1 MKISSCFLAY
11 KFKWVSVITTLLLA
25 TKIDAFLSAPGKPDV
40 PVPLSSFANTI
51 LSKQHNEDDTRN
63 GNSRP
68 SFSSSSSSIVVAR
81 MSKVASFL
89 DKITNP
95 FNNEDDNDG
104 NHLVFPTDLF
114 SPLSNN
120 NEAKLL
126 FNRARAI
133 IASDFGLSDPSIL
146 SDDFEWICPDIV
158 LTGIL
163 NKDEYLAAVN
173 FFNLRLTFPD
183 LDYRAHDFRI
193 DPNANDYS
201 LTVRFTARTVGT
213 MRGEL
218 RLRDEIIPP
227 NGLRMV
233 CPPEAI
239 SMTFDRKTG
248 KLKKLC
254 SGFVMDRLIG
264 NTGGLCGVQGAAT
277 VAGSPPSEWEIYPPT
292 AVVERFF
299 GRSVKQIDEPDVFL
313 APFPEPVMVR
323 LAKGVLTAEMGKDD
337 PTLLKD
343 DFQFNG
349 PIVGP
354 LDKESFLES
363 FSNFNI
369 KDAFPDLNENYAN
382 FRIDPYDPYR
392 VWYDV
397 KGIGRWTGH
406 LNGKKGDGSTYVGPP
421 EVGSMTFDDNGYC
434 TRITANAVVDPTEC
448 NTGGLGGVFG
458 IFYATGN
465 AFPGLTSRPLPQI
478 IARAQKAAT
487 SVFTGED
494 VDNFTSPSLTPVP
507 TPLDAIKSVSLANTR
522 KTPAQKLSTRSKSNV
537 PPATIDEENSGPLS
551 DVISSIMASP
561 VISNAVAAK
570 PAIDI
575 DIEAQKTRL
584 RELYEEGVMATR
596 GKKTTEAKAAT
607 LNATKEKSVA
617 QRTQQQKNG
626 KMQSRMQTAE
636 DGKAIVDFNKIKDIK
651 DAGLQTAEK
660 IKMMTT
666 QKKMEAEKKR

>member
-1 MKISSCFLAY
+1 MKISFLAY
-11 KFKWVSVITTLLLA
+11 KFKWVSVILLA
-25 TKIDAFLSAPGKPDV
+25 TKIDAFLSSSNKSVAPV
-40 PVPLSSFANTI
+40 SRFVNTI
-51 LSKQHNEDDTRN
+51 SKYDKDGAKGDLR
-63 GNSRP
+63 
-68 SFSSSSSSIVVAR
+68 SSYVSTNIIVVK
-81 MSKVASFL
+81 MSKVSAFL
-89 DKITNP
+89 EKITNP
-95 FNNEDDNDG
+95 FNEDDDEKNV
-104 NHLVFPTDLF
+104 LPSERFSPLSERF
-114 SPLSNN
+114 SPLSNK

-146 SDDFEWICPDIV
+146 SDDFEWICPDVV

-193 DPNANDYS
+193 DPNAKNS

-218 RLRDEIIPP
+218 RLRDETIPP
-227 NGLRMV
+227 NGLRMM

-254 SGFVMDRLIG
+254 SGFVMDRLVG

-277 VAGSPPSEWEIYPPT
+277 IAGSPPSEWEIYPPS
-292 AVVERFF
+292 AVVGRFF
-299 GRSVKQIDEPDVFL
+299 GRSVKQINEPDVFL

-337 PTLLKD
+337 PSLLRD
-343 DFQFNG
+343 DFTFCG

-354 LDKESFLES
+354 LDKTSFLES

-369 KDAFPDLNENYAN
+369 RDAFPDLNENYAN

-397 KGIGRWTGH
+397 KGEGTWTGQ
-406 LNGKKGDGSTYVGPP
+406 LNGKKGDGSKYVGPP

-448 NTGGLGGVFG
+448 EWF
-458 IFYATGN
+458 
-465 AFPGLTSRPLPQI
+465 R
-478 IARAQKAAT
+478 
-487 SVFTGED
+487 
-494 VDNFTSPSLTPVP
+494 
-507 TPLDAIKSVSLANTR
+507 
-522 KTPAQKLSTRSKSNV
+522 
-537 PPATIDEENSGPLS
+537 
-551 DVISSIMASP
+551 
-561 VISNAVAAK
+561 
-570 PAIDI
+570 
-575 DIEAQKTRL
+575 
-584 RELYEEGVMATR
+584 
-596 GKKTTEAKAAT
+596 
-607 LNATKEKSVA
+607 
-617 QRTQQQKNG
+617 
-626 KMQSRMQTAE
+626 
-636 DGKAIVDFNKIKDIK
+636 
-651 DAGLQTAEK
+651 
-660 IKMMTT
+660 
-666 QKKMEAEKKR
+666 